1 MLAQA
6 GKEFMVRVRF
16 FWRPFQGRHM
26 LLTNT
31 LSAGSMLALGDYLQ
45 QCREIYK
52 EPGKERC
59 WKRTGSMFLVGC
71 SLGPV
76 MHYWYTWLDKL
87 YIGKSMKVVGKK
99 VLVDQIVASPT
110 LGLWYFLGLSLT
122 EGGTLSDGLEEFKDK
137 FWAFYK
143 ADCCVWPAAQM
154 INFYFVSAKYRV
166 IYINFITLG
175 WDVYLSYLKHK
186 YKSGATVP
194 DSSSVDVQQEA
205 LSPSKPL
212 QEKT

>member
-59 WKRTGSMFLVGC
+59 WKRTGERGQFIRGFVPLE
-71 SLGPV
+71 LF
-76 MHYWYTWLDKL
+76 
-87 YIGKSMKVVGKK
+87 
-99 VLVDQIVASPT
+99 T
-110 LGLWYFLGLSLT
+110 L
-122 EGGTLSDGLEEFKDK
+122 
-137 FWAFYK
+137 
-143 ADCCVWPAAQM
+143 
-154 INFYFVSAKYRV
+154 
-166 IYINFITLG
+166 
-175 WDVYLSYLKHK
+175 H
-186 YKSGATVP
+186 VP
-194 DSSSVDVQQEA
+194 
-205 LSPSKPL
+205 
-212 QEKT
+212 

>member
-1 MLAQA
+1 MLAQV
-6 GKEFMVRVRF
+6 GKEFIVRIRF
-16 FWRPFQGRHM
+16 FWRPLQGRHM

-87 YIGKSMKVVGKK
+87 YMGKSLKVVGKK

-110 LGLWYFLGLSLT
+110 LGMWYFLGLALT
-122 EGGTLSDGLEEFKDK
+122 EGHTLSDGWQEFKEK
-137 FWAFYK
+137 FWVFYK

-186 YKSGATVP
+186 YKAGATV
-194 DSSSVDVQQEA
+194 SENSSVDVQQEV

-212 QEKT
+212 QEKN

>member
-6 GKEFMVRVRF
+6 GKEFMVRIRL
-16 FWRPFQGRHM
+16 FWRPVQGRH
-26 LLTNT
+26 LLFINT

-52 EPGKERC
+52 EPGTVRN

-87 YIGKSMKVVGKK
+87 YVGKSMKVVGKK
-99 VLVDQIVASPT
+99 VLVDQIVASPF
-110 LGLWYFLGLSLT
+110 LGLCYFLGMAVN
-122 EGGTLSDGLEEFKDK
+122 EGHTLSEGWQEFKDK
-137 FWAFYK
+137 FWVFYK
-143 ADCCVWPAAQM
+143 ADCCVWPAAQV

-186 YKSGATVP
+186 YKVGDTVS

-205 LSPSKPL
+205 LSPSNPL